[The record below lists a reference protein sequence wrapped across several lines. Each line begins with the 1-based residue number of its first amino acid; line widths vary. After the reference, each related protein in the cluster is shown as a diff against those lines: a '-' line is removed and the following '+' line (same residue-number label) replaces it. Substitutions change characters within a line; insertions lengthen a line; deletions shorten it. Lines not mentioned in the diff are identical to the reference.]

1 MQIAAVYGVLLLIAL
16 VLFWLTRH
24 RKGGVSLEQTSFS
37 RWLSRGMSALTKSQ
51 LSTPVSSSSGVTD
64 FSLSETSDLDSAV
77 AVLQDIYAEFQQDS
91 AGIRADFS
99 TALETLH
106 HELRAEM
113 ASLNM
118 QVAELQT
125 EVRKLQTEVR
135 ELQTKAAES
144 SIAETANP
152 AFQPSPL
159 LHVQS
164 DASADSRDNQWLI
177 LTALQEGM
185 TDEEI
190 AVRYPVSLTEIELV
204 RHLLL
209 AGQIT
214 AEKPLHK

>member
-37 RWLSRGMSALTKSQ
+37 RWLSRGMSALTKGQ
-51 LSTPVSSSSGVTD
+51 LSTPVSPSSGITD
-64 FSLSETSDLDSAV
+64 LSLSETSDLDSAV
-77 AVLQDIYAEFQQDS
+77 AVLQDIYAEFQQES
-91 AGIRADFS
+91 AGIRVDFS
-99 TALETLH
+99 TALETLN

-113 ASLNM
+113 AALKM
-118 QVAELQT
+118 QVT
-125 EVRKLQTEVR
+125 ELQTEVR
-135 ELQTKAAES
+135 ELRTKAAES
-144 SIAETANP
+144 SIPETANP
-152 AFQPSPL
+152 VFQPSSL
-159 LHVQS
+159 LHLQS
-164 DASADSRDNQWLI
+164 DASADSQDNQWLI

-185 TDEEI
+185 ADEEI

>member
-37 RWLSRGMSALTKSQ
+37 RWLSRGMSALTKGQ
-51 LSTPVSSSSGVTD
+51 LSTPVSPSSGVKD

-77 AVLQDIYAEFQQDS
+77 AVLQDIYAEFQQES
-91 AGIRADFS
+91 AGIRTDFS
-99 TALETLH
+99 TALETLN

-113 ASLNM
+113 AALKV
-118 QVAELQT
+118 QVT
-125 EVRKLQTEVR
+125 ELQTEVR
-135 ELQTKAAES
+135 ELRTKAAES
-144 SIAETANP
+144 SILETANP
-152 AFQPSPL
+152 AFQPSSL
-159 LHVQS
+159 LHLQS
-164 DASADSRDNQWLI
+164 DASADSQDNQWLI

-185 TDEEI
+185 SDEEI
-190 AVRYPVSLTEIELV
+190 AVRYPVSLSEIELV

-214 AEKPLHK
+214 AKKPLHK